1 MWHQFKSL
9 CFQEITN
16 LSLWFVVFFAI
27 GILIY
32 FGLPFEPML
41 SVALVLPFMSGV
53 LWFFARKEMCSY
65 YLFGFIFFLCF
76 GFSVSAL
83 KTYWVQAP
91 ILKEPLFNYSVQGR
105 VDHVRVFME
114 SQQLLLTD
122 VEIET
127 LPAAETPKYIRMTV
141 PHLELIFKPGD
152 VIATTGYVF
161 PPRVPV
167 QVGTYNF
174 MRADYFQQVGASLY
188 PTTDV
193 DLIKRSEHESRLD
206 NVRQLI
212 ENRVKE
218 LLPAET
224 AGVVIPL
231 IIGEQGTVSKEIYEI
246 YRKSGI
252 MHVLSVSGFH
262 LTLLAGFVFFVIRGL
277 FSLIPFL
284 VLRFNTKKIAA
295 FISICFTFFYLLI
308 SGMAVPAIRS
318 FIMVLIVLLGV
329 LFNRNAIS
337 VRSVVL
343 AAFFILLLW
352 PESLLSASF
361 QLSFMAVFSLVTL
374 YTALMNLVKERYF
387 PVPSFIRWMALF
399 IIGLFCA
406 DVLASLTTAPYTIYH
421 FNQYVNYSLL
431 GNFLTSG
438 LFSFCVMPFLLFG
451 VLLMPFGWDALFIRG
466 AGYCL
471 DLIGELCRWVS
482 ELPYASLTVRAMP
495 DWSLILISLG
505 FLMIFLMKTKLRW
518 FGILVCAVSLV
529 GYCFV
534 KTPDILV
541 AESGR
546 VFAVKDE
553 NGKLHLSNLDYPF
566 ITDVWLQRN
575 GQDPETYDPS
585 DLFLKESVR
594 LNGHKI
600 SFSSLDCQNAELT
613 FHLERRIG
621 GCPGREIT
629 QNDLREQKTL
639 MVYTTPKSV
648 IIRSVLEEMGKRA
661 WNPDFMLADKFKKSY
676 DKRNLKNG
684 DEE

>member
-1 MWHQFKSL
+1 MWKNFKSL
-9 CFQEITN
+9 WFQEMTA
-16 LSLWFVVFFAI
+16 LFVWFPVFFAL

-32 FGLPFEPML
+32 FALPTEMAL
-41 SVALVLPFMSGV
+41 SLALVLSFITGV
-53 LWFFARKEMCSY
+53 LWFFARKEPGSY
-65 YLFGFIFFLCF
+65 YLMGFIFFLCF
-76 GFSVSAL
+76 GFFIAAL
-83 KTYWVQAP
+83 KTHSVQAP
-91 ILKEPLFNYSVQGR
+91 ILKEPLFDYAVQGR
-105 VDHVRVFME
+105 VEQVRVLME

-141 PHLELIFKPGD
+141 PHLDPVFKPGD

-161 PPRVPV
+161 PPRAPV
-167 QVGTYNF
+167 QTGAYNF
-174 MRADYFQQVGASLY
+174 MRAAYFQQVGASLH

-193 DLIKRSEHESRLD
+193 DLIYRSEHESRLEAL
-206 NVRQLI
+206 RQSI
-212 ENRVKE
+212 EKRVKE

-246 YRKSGI
+246 YRKTGI

-277 FSLIPFL
+277 LSLIPFL
-284 VLRFNTKKIAA
+284 ALRMNTKKVAA
-295 FISICFTFFYLLI
+295 FTSICFTFFYLLI

-318 FIMVLIVLLGV
+318 FIMILIVLLGV
-329 LFNRNAIS
+329 LFDRNTLS
-337 VRSVVL
+337 VRSVAL

-361 QLSFMAVFSLVTL
+361 QLSFMAVLSLVTL
-374 YTALMNLVKERYF
+374 YTALMNFVKEHHFRTPG
-387 PVPSFIRWMALF
+387 PVRWLALF
-399 IIGLFCA
+399 IIGLFGVN
-406 DVLASLTTAPYTIYH
+406 VLASLATAPYTIYH
-421 FNQYVNYSLL
+421 FNQYANYSLL
-431 GNFLTSG
+431 GNFLTTG
-438 LFSFCVMPFLLFG
+438 LFSFCVMPLLLIG
-451 VLLMPFGWDALFIRG
+451 VLLMPFGGDALFIKG
-466 AGYCL
+466 AGHCL
-471 DLIGELCRWVS
+471 DLIAELCRWVS

-495 DWSLILISLG
+495 DWSLILISFG

-518 FGILVCAVSLV
+518 LGVLVCAVSLV
-529 GYCFV
+529 GYCFI

-541 AESGR
+541 AEGGR

-566 ITDVWLQRN
+566 ITDVWLRRN
-575 GQDPETYDPS
+575 GQDPDTYAPS

-613 FHLERRIG
+613 FRFGYSIG
-621 GCPGREIT
+621 DCPGREIT
-629 QNDLREQKTL
+629 QNDLWEQKAL
-639 MVYTTPKSV
+639 MIYVHPDRI

-661 WNPDFMLADKFKKSY
+661 WNPDFMLADEFKKSY
-676 DKRNLKNG
+676 DKGNLKNG
-684 DEE
+684 DE